1 MATRRTSK
9 PAAKSAPPK
18 KRRRWAPWAGHLVG
32 AMFFVSLIVGG
43 TVVTRRY
50 VDQQVAAPTG
60 PLRVVI
66 KDKPVWMSDFLAQQI
81 AQTVPR
87 ESSSSFDRGLLETA
101 AKRLEVNPWVCNVR
115 SVRRVY
121 GDRPGDTLEIDCAFR
136 APIALVQWGNYYW
149 LVDGEGVKLPEQF
162 TAAHV
167 PMLVVG
173 RDGHTNIRVIQGVR
187 QPPPRT
193 GQSWSGQDLADGLGL
208 TKVLYGKAYA
218 DALVAVDVTN
228 DQGRVDPR
236 EPQLICRTKE
246 LTEVRWGRPVDA
258 EDALAEVPAEQKL
271 DELRRIVKQY
281 GRVDAGQPWV
291 DLRYDKITYP
301 TAPPSPPYRGVTPP
315 RPRIRPTRTTRDETA
330 ARGWVAA
337 HPLAARLLDDHDP
350 SLAAAGLGGGAV
362 ARPAARGG
370 ECVSGGVALDRPS
383 GDPRLGGCPVAPA
396 RLLLP

>member
-1 MATRRTSK
+1 MAKRRTIK
-9 PAAKSAPPK
+9 PAGKSAASAK
-18 KRRRWAPWAGHLVG
+18 KRRRVPGWARHGVAVGVFVAMLV
-32 AMFFVSLIVGG
+32 AA
-43 TVVTRRY
+43 TVYTKRY

-60 PLRVVI
+60 PLNVVI
-66 KDKPVWMSDFLAQQI
+66 KNKPVWMSDFLAQQI
-81 AQTVPR
+81 EQTVPR
-87 ESSSSFDRGLLETA
+87 ESSSSFDRGLLEAA
-101 AKRLEVNPWVCNVR
+101 AKRLAANPWVDDVR

-121 GDRPGDTLEIDCAFR
+121 GQRPGDTLEIDCAFR

-187 QPPPRT
+187 QPPPHT
-193 GQSWSGQDLADGLGL
+193 GETWSGQDLSDGLGL
-208 TKVLYGKAYA
+208 AKVLYGHPYT
-218 DALVAVDVTN
+218 DALVAIDVAN

-236 EPQLICRTKE
+236 EPQLVCRTKE
-246 LTEVRWGRPVDA
+246 MTEVRWGRPVNA

-301 TAPPSPPYRGVTPP
+301 TATPP
-315 RPRIRPTRTTRDETA
+315 TAAGASGAEDSAHADET
-330 ARGWVAA
+330 R
-337 HPLAARLLDDHDP
+337 
-350 SLAAAGLGGGAV
+350 
-362 ARPAARGG
+362 
-370 ECVSGGVALDRPS
+370 
-383 GDPRLGGCPVAPA
+383 
-396 RLLLP
+396 